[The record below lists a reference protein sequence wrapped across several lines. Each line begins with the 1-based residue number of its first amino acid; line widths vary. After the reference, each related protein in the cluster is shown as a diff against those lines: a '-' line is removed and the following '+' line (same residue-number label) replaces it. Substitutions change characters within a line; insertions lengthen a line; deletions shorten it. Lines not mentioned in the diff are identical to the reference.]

1 LVEFKKTFEDLNNH
15 NNILL
20 KYKEDNAEENKKLQN
35 IIQNKDNI
43 IKEQIEEFKVISN
56 KLSTAKSNLDQMDL
70 KYKDLNR
77 QYVDLNSLI
86 ENLTK
91 YKNESDI
98 NIN

>member
-1 LVEFKKTFEDLNNH
+1 MVEFKKTFEDLNNQ

-20 KYKEDNAEENKKLQN
+20 KYKEDNQEENKKLQN

-43 IKEQIEEFKVISN
+43 IKEQNEEFKVISN